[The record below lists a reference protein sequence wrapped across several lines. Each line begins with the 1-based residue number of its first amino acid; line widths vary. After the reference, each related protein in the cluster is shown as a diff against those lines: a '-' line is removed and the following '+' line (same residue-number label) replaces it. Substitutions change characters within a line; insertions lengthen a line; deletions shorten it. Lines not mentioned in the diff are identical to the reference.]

1 MGDLESP
8 RRDDII
14 PNAEFRDD
22 TSVEPLIPDQTI
34 EAIQNIKHQCKKLK
48 LKEVFKRAKIDI
60 TVGEVN
66 IKIQDLKITGQIN

>member
-14 PNAEFRDD
+14 SNVEFRDD
-22 TSVEPLIPDQTI
+22 TSVEPLIPDQTL
-34 EAIQNIKHQCKKLK
+34 EALKNIKQQCKKLK
-48 LKEVFKRAKIDI
+48 FKEVFKRAKIDI
-60 TVGEVN
+60 TIGEVN